1 MRGIILAGGT
11 GTRLMPATSVVC
23 KQLLPVYDKPLIYY
37 PLSVLML
44 AGISEVLVIS
54 NANDIPLLQRL
65 LGDGGDWGLDL
76 RYAVQERPEG
86 LAQALVI
93 GRNFCD
99 GAPVCLALGD
109 NLFYGQGL
117 SLRVRAAAS
126 LQSGAVVFAYPVN
139 EPEHFGV
146 VTLDRAGRPVAIVE
160 KPKRPASNLA
170 VTGLYFYDSSAVE
183 YAQEL
188 QPSSRAEYEITDI
201 NKRYLERGDLRVEVL
216 GRGYAWLDAG
226 THESLLEAAQFVQTI
241 ENRQGYK
248 IACLEEIALHQ
259 GWITIET
266 VLKRAHQYAKS
277 GYGRYLERV
286 ATEWGVSS
294 ASLNITPQ

>member
-1 MRGIILAGGT
+1 MKGIILAGGT
-11 GTRLMPATSVVC
+11 GSRLMPATSVVC

-44 AGISEVLVIS
+44 AGIREILVIS
-54 NANDIPLLQRL
+54 TVNDVPLLRRL
-65 LGDGGDWGLDL
+65 LGDGSCWGLDL
-76 RYAVQERPEG
+76 RYAAQERPEG

-93 GRNFCD
+93 GKEFCA
-99 GAPVCLALGD
+99 GASVCLVLGD

-117 SLRVRAAAS
+117 SLRVRTAAS
-126 LQSGAVVFAYPVN
+126 LQRGAVVFAYPVN
-139 EPEHFGV
+139 EPQYFGV
-146 VTLDRAGRPVAIVE
+146 VTLDASGHPVAIVE
-160 KPKRPASNLA
+160 KPERSDSNLA

-188 QPSSRAEYEITDI
+188 RRSSRDEYEITDV

-226 THESLLEAAQFVQTI
+226 THDSLLEAAQFVQTI

-259 GWITIET
+259 GWVSVET
-266 VLKRAHQYAKS
+266 VLKQARRYAQS
-277 GYGRYLERV
+277 GYGRYLVRVVAERN
-286 ATEWGVSS
+286 AYS
-294 ASLNITPQ
+294 ASQDIIP

>member
-1 MRGIILAGGT
+1 
-11 GTRLMPATSVVC
+11 MPATSAVC

-44 AGISEVLVIS
+44 AGIREILVIS
-54 NANDIPLLQRL
+54 STNDVPLLQRL
-65 LGDGGDWGLDL
+65 LGDGSDWGLDL
-76 RYAVQERPEG
+76 SYAIQERPEG

-117 SLRVRAAAS
+117 SLRMRAAAS
-126 LQSGAVVFAYPVN
+126 IQQGAIVFAYPVS
-139 EPEHFGV
+139 EPGRFGI
-146 VTLDRAGRPVAIVE
+146 VTLDRAGRPLAIAE
-160 KPKRPASNLA
+160 KPERPESNLA

-183 YAQEL
+183 YAQDL
-188 QPSSRAEYEITDI
+188 QRSSRAEYEITDV

-226 THESLLEAAQFVQTI
+226 THDSLLEAAQFVQTI

-259 GWITIET
+259 GWITVET
-266 VLKRAHQYAKS
+266 VLKRAGQYTQS

-286 ATEWGVSS
+286 ATEWNESS
-294 ASLNITPQ
+294 ASLDRTP